1 MIAENNRDDKEQ
13 ELIQRV
19 IAEMA
24 EELELAHRTIRRL
37 NSIIEALLSNTPPD
51 EVADALRSRGG
62 RAKPVRMRVGGK
74 TRTFL
79 VPHLGLTDP
88 IAQALWWRRFT
99 EQHGGTS
106 S

>member
-1 MIAENNRDDKEQ
+1 MIAENHEDREQ
-13 ELIQRV
+13 ELIQRI

-37 NSIIEALLSNTPPD
+37 NAVIEALLADAPPH
-51 EVADALRSRGG
+51 EVAHALRSRGDH
-62 RAKPVRMRVGGK
+62 AQPVRMRVGGK

-79 VPHLGLTDP
+79 VPPLGLTDP

-99 EQHGGTS
+99 EQYGGARS
-106 S
+106 